1 MLSYFVAFGL
11 ISVAPNGLISEAFNT
26 DSLYHFQNTYTVCA
40 VCALRIF
47 KVETFFQQ
55 RLCC

>member
-1 MLSYFVAFGL
+1 MLSYFIPFGL
-11 ISVAPNGLISEAFNT
+11 ISVPPYGLISEALKYIF
-26 DSLYHFQNTYTVCA
+26 SVSFPKYLLVCA

-55 RLCC
+55 RLCG